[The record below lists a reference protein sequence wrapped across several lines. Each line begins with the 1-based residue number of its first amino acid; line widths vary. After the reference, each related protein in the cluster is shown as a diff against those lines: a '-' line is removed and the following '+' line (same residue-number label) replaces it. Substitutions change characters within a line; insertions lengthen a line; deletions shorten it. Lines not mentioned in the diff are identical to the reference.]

1 MSYHS
6 IAHNIE
12 YYPRFLWIIL
22 VFGVNYQ
29 CVTLPF
35 AMAWKPD
42 HSTCMP

>member
-1 MSYHS
+1 MHYQ
-6 IAHNIE
+6 ATMHNIE
-12 YYPRFLWIIL
+12 YYSRFLWIIL

-35 AMAWKPD
+35 AMVWKPD